1 MSQLVY
7 ILNRCN
13 RHLVISQ
20 LKTTYKHLNEI
31 TTHFTFNTLNEKR
44 DLKNGIFYMKDAL
57 LYITCWD
64 RTLNNN
70 SNNKLY

>member
-20 LKTTYKHLNEI
+20 NEI